1 MDERR
6 ALIRKFAIK
15 GDDFGMKG
23 INKVPT
29 LVEVEILKDLQMLAI
44 SFYQC
49 ICFCNIERI

>member
-23 INKVPT
+23 INKVST
-29 LVEVEILKDLQMLAI
+29 LVEVEILKDVQMLAI
-44 SFYQC
+44 SFYQR
-49 ICFCNIERI
+49 ICL